1 MSGDNDFAIEIKN
14 LTKKYLLKP
23 DNATGHP
30 HNEDFYAIKDVSFNV
45 NKGDVIGII
54 GSNGSGKSTLL
65 KILSRITKPTKGE
78 ATFYGTVSS
87 ILDIG
92 TNFHPD
98 LTGRENVSMHLHLA
112 GIPKK
117 DFNTR
122 QQEIQNFSEIDDFFD
137 QPVKVYS
144 SGMFLRLAFSVAFH
158 LSSDILL
165 LDEVLSVGDEGFR
178 LKCQE
183 MLKELTNRDK
193 TILFVSHSRTEVLEL
208 SSKCLWLDK
217 GQVKRFDNPANVLS
231 EYFFMHRENF
241 DQKKLVIETDQHAHP
256 AHSSE
261 KNGTVDITW
270 EEQDAPGNEILS
282 IRELSVTAGNEESIL
297 YNTEPVHIKFTV
309 NKKKS
314 GIHIGAFFFLQDVFY
329 QPVLVGHFL
338 NNTINNDFS
347 GLLKEQSG
355 IFEIKCTIPP
365 NFLMPGKYYLFPRFG
380 MEEEEWN
387 ITSKEVFRF
396 SEKLNFTIHPKP
408 NFVDLIGDISKGSV
422 RPKLDWTIEKVDN

>member
-1 MSGDNDFAIEIKN
+1 
-14 LTKKYLLKP
+14 
-23 DNATGHP
+23 
-30 HNEDFYAIKDVSFNV
+30 
-45 NKGDVIGII
+45 
-54 GSNGSGKSTLL
+54 
-65 KILSRITKPTKGE
+65 
-78 ATFYGTVSS
+78 
-87 ILDIG
+87 
-92 TNFHPD
+92 
-98 LTGRENVSMHLHLA
+98 
-112 GIPKK
+112 
-117 DFNTR
+117 
-122 QQEIQNFSEIDDFFD
+122 
-137 QPVKVYS
+137 
-144 SGMFLRLAFSVAFH
+144 VAFH

>member
-1 MSGDNDFAIEIKN
+1 
-14 LTKKYLLKP
+14 
-23 DNATGHP
+23 
-30 HNEDFYAIKDVSFNV
+30 
-45 NKGDVIGII
+45 
-54 GSNGSGKSTLL
+54 
-65 KILSRITKPTKGE
+65 
-78 ATFYGTVSS
+78 
-87 ILDIG
+87 
-92 TNFHPD
+92 
-98 LTGRENVSMHLHLA
+98 MHLHLA

-270 EEQDAPGNEILS
+270 EEQDAPGN
-282 IRELSVTAGNEESIL
+282 
-297 YNTEPVHIKFTV
+297 
-309 NKKKS
+309 
-314 GIHIGAFFFLQDVFY
+314 
-329 QPVLVGHFL
+329 
-338 NNTINNDFS
+338 
-347 GLLKEQSG
+347 
-355 IFEIKCTIPP
+355 
-365 NFLMPGKYYLFPRFG
+365 
-380 MEEEEWN
+380 
-387 ITSKEVFRF
+387 
-396 SEKLNFTIHPKP
+396 
-408 NFVDLIGDISKGSV
+408 
-422 RPKLDWTIEKVDN
+422 